1 MEFNELLPDIQSW
14 IDSDDFINS
23 IVSIRKEFNLKNS
36 AIISDAV
43 LDLILKKIKPEKL
56 KEELLKSV
64 PADNIDELTKK
75 ITDLLLAPIKEPLK
89 ASGIDISTISQI
101 EKSPATLGP
110 VSPVAPSSTQEA
122 TIPEKK
128 LPTEQIPE
136 TKLPESSPIK
146 PVYQENAKIEPL
158 GENNNFPAKEINEKI
173 QEKNAPQIATPN
185 FDKKDSP
192 EEQPTP
198 FVIHEEK
205 FPQKASMSNNSG
217 NPLRP
222 IFYSEE
228 PKREEKA
235 PFANLEFGKTGNNK
249 KVDPDNVVDLKDLP
263 L

>member
-1 MEFNELLPDIQSW
+1 MEFNELSPDIQSW

-64 PADNIDELTKK
+64 SSDNINELTKK
-75 ITDLLLAPIKEPLK
+75 ITDLILAPIKEPLK
-89 ASGIDISTISQI
+89 ASDIDISIISQI
-101 EKSPATLGP
+101 EKSPVTFP
-110 VSPVAPSSTQEA
+110 VSPVALSSAQE
-122 TIPEKK
+122 TPMPEKK
-128 LPTEQIPE
+128 LSAEQIPE
-136 TKLPESSPIK
+136 TKLPENPPIK
-146 PVYQENAKIEPL
+146 PVSQENAEIELL
-158 GENNNFPAKEINEKI
+158 GEDNNFPAKEVSEKI
-173 QEKNAPQIATPN
+173 QEKSAPQIVTPN
-185 FDKKDSP
+185 FEKRDSP
-192 EEQPTP
+192 EKKPTP

-205 FPQKASMSNNSG
+205 FPQKASISNNSG